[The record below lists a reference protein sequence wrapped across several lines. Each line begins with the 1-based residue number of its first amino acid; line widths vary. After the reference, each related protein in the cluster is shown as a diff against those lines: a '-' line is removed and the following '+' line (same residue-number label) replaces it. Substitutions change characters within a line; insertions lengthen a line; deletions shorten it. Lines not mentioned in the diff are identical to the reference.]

1 MPSFTPAGPGGRHSA
16 RLKTPTKAKD
26 VQGTL
31 RRLLGYLGGQ
41 WGLITI
47 VLAASLISTVITV
60 VGTRLNGVAVD
71 RYILAGDLRGLAL
84 LCMLMLA
91 IYVVNIAATYVQNVL
106 MIDVAQRTSA
116 TLRSDLF
123 RSILH
128 LPQAYFD
135 QHASGD
141 LMSRLTN
148 DVDNVNSTLSQS
160 VTQLFSGVISVGGM
174 FLAMLILSPLLTLF
188 AMIVVPM
195 TTVVSRIII
204 KRSRRY
210 FSALQRELGE
220 LNGYI
225 EEMISGQK
233 AVLLFQQE
241 ETVAAE
247 FAEMNSRLQ
256 TSYTLA
262 QTFSAMGPFM
272 SFINNITYVVVT
284 LVGAMLVLR
293 GSLSVGVIFTFLLYM
308 RNFSRPLNSLATLFN
323 TIQSALAGAERVF
336 EVIDEQ
342 PESDAADAVPAQ
354 NIRGDVAA
362 SDVSFA
368 YGQEP
373 VLKNASFNV
382 QAGQTIAI
390 VGPTGAGKTTIISL
404 LNRFY
409 DPTGGTITIDG
420 QEIRHFTRDSL
431 RREIGLV
438 LQDTFLFSESIADN
452 IRYGRLEAT
461 DEEVVRAAQMADAHG
476 FIMQMANGYD
486 TLLSD
491 NGHNLSQ
498 GQRQLLAIARAIL
511 SDPALLILD
520 EATSS
525 IDTRTEQI
533 IQASLLKLM
542 QGRTSFVIA
551 HRLSTIKHA
560 DQILVVKDGQI
571 IERGTHQALLDQG
584 GFYNELYNSQFESS
598 V

>member
-1 MPSFTPAGPGGRHSA
+1 MPDFSSAGPGGRHSA
-16 RLKTPTKAKD
+16 RMKTPSKAKD

-31 RRLLGYLGGQ
+31 RRLLGYLRGQ

-47 VLAASLISTVITV
+47 VLAASLVSTVITV
-60 VGTRLNGVAVD
+60 LGTRLNGVAVD
-71 RYILAGDLRGLAL
+71 RYIMVGDLRGLAL
-84 LCMLMLA
+84 LCLIMLG
-91 IYVVNIAATYVQNVL
+91 IYLVGIVANYLQSVL

-123 RSILH
+123 HSILH

-135 QHASGD
+135 GHASGD

-160 VTQLFSGVISVGGM
+160 VTQLFSGIISVGGM
-174 FLAMLILSPLLTLF
+174 FLAMLLLSPLLTLF

-195 TTVVSRIII
+195 MMVVTRVIV
-204 KRSRRY
+204 KKSRRY
-210 FSALQRELGE
+210 FSALQRQLGE

-241 ETVAAE
+241 ERVAE
-247 FAEMNSRLQ
+247 SFAQMNTRLQ
-256 TSYTLA
+256 KTYTLA

-272 SFINNITYVVVT
+272 SFINNLTYVVVT
-284 LVGAMLVLR
+284 LVGSLLILR

-336 EVIDEQ
+336 EVIDEK
-342 PESDAADAVPAQ
+342 PERDEMGAIPAE
-354 NIRGDVAA
+354 NLRGDVTAQA
-362 SDVSFA
+362 VSFA
-368 YGQEP
+368 YDSAQQ
-373 VLKNASFNV
+373 VLKNASFEV
-382 QAGQTIAI
+382 KAGETIAI

-409 DPTGGTITIDG
+409 DPTEGSITIDG
-420 QEIRHFTRDSL
+420 VDIRHFTRDSL

-461 DEEVVRAAQMADAHG
+461 DEEVIRAAKMADAHG
-476 FIMQMANGYD
+476 FIMQMEKGYE
-486 TLLSD
+486 TVLSD
-491 NGHNLSQ
+491 NGQNLSQ

-551 HRLSTIKHA
+551 HRLSTIQHA
-560 DQILVVKDGQI
+560 DQILVVKDGAI
-571 IERGTHQALLDQG
+571 IERGTHQTLLAQN
-584 GFYNELYNSQFESS
+584 GFYTTLYNSQFA
-598 V
+598 

>member
-1 MPSFTPAGPGGRHSA
+1 MPSFSPTGSSGRHNA
-16 RLKTPTKAKD
+16 RLKAPSKAKD

-41 WGLITI
+41 WGIIAI

-71 RYILAGDLRGLAL
+71 RYILVGDLRGLAL
-84 LCMLMLA
+84 LCLIMLA
-91 IYVVNIAATYVQNVL
+91 IYVVNIAATYVQNIL

-160 VTQLFSGVISVGGM
+160 VTQLFSGIISIGGM
-174 FLAMLILSPLLTLF
+174 LLAMLLLSPLLTLF

-195 TTVVSRIII
+195 MMVVPRSII

-241 ETVAAE
+241 EAVAAE
-247 FAEMNSRLQ
+247 FDAMNSRLQ

-284 LVGAMLVLR
+284 LVGAMLILR
-293 GSLSVGVIFTFLLYM
+293 GSLSVGVVFTFLLYM
-308 RNFSRPLNSLATLFN
+308 RNFSRPLNSLAALFN

-336 EVIDEQ
+336 EVIDEP
-342 PESDAADAVPAQ
+342 PESDEISAAMSWRTMFPLPTGR
-354 NIRGDVAA
+354 NWC
-362 SDVSFA
+362 SKTPVSTSK
-368 YGQEP
+368 P
-373 VLKNASFNV
+373 VRPSPLSALPV
-382 QAGQTIAI
+382 QARPRSSACSTVSTIRLAALSPLTVRISADSPVTACGERSAWCCRIPSCSPNPSQTIFATAAWTL
-390 VGPTGAGKTTIISL
+390 PTKKWCAPRKWPMHTASSCRWPTATIPS
-404 LNRFY
+404 
-409 DPTGGTITIDG
+409 
-420 QEIRHFTRDSL
+420 
-431 RREIGLV
+431 
-438 LQDTFLFSESIADN
+438 
-452 IRYGRLEAT
+452 
-461 DEEVVRAAQMADAHG
+461 
-476 FIMQMANGYD
+476 
-486 TLLSD
+486 
-491 NGHNLSQ
+491 
-498 GQRQLLAIARAIL
+498 
-511 SDPALLILD
+511 
-520 EATSS
+520 
-525 IDTRTEQI
+525 
-533 IQASLLKLM
+533 
-542 QGRTSFVIA
+542 
-551 HRLSTIKHA
+551 
-560 DQILVVKDGQI
+560 
-571 IERGTHQALLDQG
+571 
-584 GFYNELYNSQFESS
+584 
-598 V
+598 